1 MQGPMRLQEWIH
13 RMEVGGGAKYVRW
26 FGVVIGFAMLALV
39 YDALCFR
46 NFTSPETMDMAQ
58 LGRNISRGE
67 GYITRYVRPLSI
79 GLTSAARAD
88 KSPLLKDGHRDISNP
103 PVYPLVL
110 AGLLAVTPDAGNL
123 LEVKNFSV
131 HRPTLYIVLLNQVL
145 FGLGALLVFRLALS
159 WFDRTVAWMTALLFL
174 FTELY
179 WRFTMSGLSTILLM
193 DLMLVLVWLLSR
205 FEQRAREAAPTKTLL
220 LHAVAIGAVLG
231 LAMLTRYS
239 LGWMLLPVLVFMVV
253 CGAQYRGRATAAVF
267 AVFLVI
273 TAPWVVRNGLA
284 RGLPV
289 GTATFAVVDGTP
301 AFAGDTLSRALKP
314 SLSGLPG
321 ASWMLFVSVLHKG
334 AGGVREIITSDL
346 PRFGGNWL
354 WAFFLAGLLVR
365 FQSLS
370 LSRVRWF
377 VVGTLLFLIP
387 VQAFAR
393 TNLAVEAPEVN
404 SENLLVLLSPFVLMF
419 GVAFFFVLFE
429 RRDIPSVAWRI
440 GALSFFAV
448 MVSLPLLL
456 VFLPPRPPVNAAPYY
471 PPRIQQV
478 AAYLEPRELWMSDI
492 PWAMAWYGERQC
504 VATTLNAGRAYFDLN
519 DFHKTVDG
527 LYLSTRTCDAKF
539 ISNWW
544 GGTERGW
551 AELFLQ
557 TFVLRQVPRGFP
569 LRHSPEGLTTLGE
582 LLLTD
587 RDRWSDPGGK

>member
-1 MQGPMRLQEWIH
+1 MQGTMRLQEWIH
-13 RMEVGGGAKYVRW
+13 RMEVGGGAKYIRW
-26 FGVVIGFAMLALV
+26 CGVVIGFAMLALI
-39 YDALCFR
+39 YDVLCFR

-58 LGRNISRGE
+58 LGRNIARGE
-67 GYITRYVRPLSI
+67 GYTTRYVRPLSI
-79 GLTSAARAD
+79 GLTTATRAD
-88 KSPLLKDGHRDISNP
+88 KSPLLKEGHRDLSNP

-110 AGLLAVTPDAGNL
+110 AGLQAVTPDVGNL
-123 LEVKNFSV
+123 LEAKNFSV

-145 FGLGALLVFRLALS
+145 FGLGALLVFRLALG
-159 WFDRTVAWMTALLFL
+159 WFDRTVAWVSVLLFL

-179 WRFTMSGLSTILLM
+179 WRFTMSGLSTMLLM

-205 FEQRAREAAPTKTLL
+205 FEQRAREAAPAKTVL
-220 LHAVAIGAVLG
+220 LHALVIGAVLG
-231 LAMLTRYS
+231 VAMLTRYS
-239 LGWMLLPVLVFMVV
+239 LGWMLLPVLAFVAV
-253 CGAQYRGRATAAVF
+253 CGAQQRWRAVVLVLAA
-267 AVFLVI
+267 FLVL
-273 TAPWVVRNGLA
+273 TAPWVVRNVLA
-284 RGLPV
+284 SGLPF
-289 GTATFAVVDGTP
+289 GTATFAVVEGTP
-301 AFAGDTLSRALKP
+301 AFTGDTLSRALKP

-321 ASWMLFVSVLHKG
+321 ASWMLFVSVIHKG
-334 AGGVREIITSDL
+334 IGGVREIIASDL
-346 PRFGGNWL
+346 PRLGGNWL

-365 FQSLS
+365 FQNVG

-393 TNLAVEAPEVN
+393 TYLAAEAPEVN
-404 SENLLVLLSPFVLMF
+404 SENLLVLISPFVLMF

-429 RRDIPSVAWRI
+429 RRDVPSLAWRV
-440 GALSFFAV
+440 GGLSFFAV
-448 MVSLPLLL
+448 IISLPFVLAL
-456 VFLPPRPPVNAAPYY
+456 LPPRPQVNAPPYY

-504 VATTLNAGRAYFDLN
+504 VATTLNAGKAYFDLS
-519 DFHKTVDG
+519 DVHKTVDG
-527 LYLSTRTCDAKF
+527 LYLSSRTCDAKF
-539 ISNWW
+539 ISNWF

-587 RDRWSDPGGK
+587 RDRWSEPVEK

>member
-1 MQGPMRLQEWIH
+1 MRLQEWIH

-26 FGVVIGFAMLALV
+26 CGVVIGFAMLALI
-39 YDALCFR
+39 YDVLCFR

-58 LGRNISRGE
+58 LGRNIARGE
-67 GYITRYVRPLSI
+67 GYTTRYVRPLSI
-79 GLTSAARAD
+79 GLTIATRAD
-88 KSPLLKDGHRDISNP
+88 KSPLLKEGHRDLSNP

-110 AGLLAVTPDAGNL
+110 AGLQAVTPDAGNL
-123 LEVKNFSV
+123 LEAKNFSV

-145 FGLGALLVFRLALS
+145 FGLGALLVFRLALG
-159 WFDRTVAWMTALLFL
+159 WFDRTVAWVSVLLFL

-179 WRFTMSGLSTILLM
+179 WRFTMSGLNTMLLM

-205 FEQRAREAAPTKTLL
+205 LEQRAREAAPAKTVL
-220 LHAVAIGAVLG
+220 LHALVIGAVLG
-231 LAMLTRYS
+231 VAMLTRYS
-239 LGWMLLPVLVFMVV
+239 LGWMLLPVLAFVAV
-253 CGAQYRGRATAAVF
+253 CGAQQRWRAVVLVLAA
-267 AVFLVI
+267 FLVI
-273 TAPWVVRNGLA
+273 TAPWVVRNVLA
-284 RGLPV
+284 SGLPF
-289 GTATFAVVDGTP
+289 GTATFAVVEGTP
-301 AFAGDTLSRALKP
+301 AFTGDTLSRALKP

-321 ASWMLFVSVLHKG
+321 ASWMLFVSVIHKG
-334 AGGVREIITSDL
+334 IGGVREIIASDL
-346 PRFGGNWL
+346 PRLGGNWL

-365 FQSLS
+365 FQNVG

-393 TNLAVEAPEVN
+393 TYLAAEAPEVN
-404 SENLLVLLSPFVLMF
+404 SENLLVLISPFVLMF

-429 RRDIPSVAWRI
+429 RRDVPSLAWRV
-440 GALSFFAV
+440 GGLSFFAV
-448 MVSLPLLL
+448 IISLPFVLAL
-456 VFLPPRPPVNAAPYY
+456 LPPRPQVNAPPYY

-504 VATTLNAGRAYFDLN
+504 VATTLNAGKAYFDLS
-519 DFHKTVDG
+519 DVHKTVDG
-527 LYLSTRTCDAKF
+527 LYLSSRTCDAKF
-539 ISNWW
+539 ISNWF

-587 RDRWSDPGGK
+587 RDRWSEPVEK

>member
-1 MQGPMRLQEWIH
+1 MRLQEWIH
-13 RMEVGGGAKYVRW
+13 RMEVGGGTKYVRW
-26 FGVVIGFAMLALV
+26 CGVVIGFAMLALI
-39 YDALCFR
+39 YDVLCFR

-58 LGRNISRGE
+58 LGRNIARGE
-67 GYITRYVRPLSI
+67 GFTTRYVRPLSI
-79 GLTSAARAD
+79 GLTTAARAD
-88 KSPLLKDGHRDISNP
+88 KSPLLKEGHRDLSNP
-103 PVYPLVL
+103 PIYPLVL
-110 AGLLAVTPDAGNL
+110 AGLQAVTPDAGNL
-123 LEVKNFSV
+123 LEAKNFSV
-131 HRPTLYIVLLNQVL
+131 HRPTLCIVLLNQVL
-145 FGLGALLVFRLALS
+145 FGLGALLVFRLALG
-159 WFDRTVAWMTALLFL
+159 WFDRTVAWMSALIFL

-179 WRFTMSGLSTILLM
+179 WRFTMSGLSTMLLM

-205 FEQRAREAAPTKTLL
+205 FEQRAREAAPAKTVL
-220 LHAVAIGAVLG
+220 LHALVIGALLG

-239 LGWMLLPVLVFMVV
+239 LGWMLLPVLAFVAG
-253 CGAQYRGRATAAVF
+253 CGAQQRWRSVVLVLVA
-267 AVFLVI
+267 FLVI
-273 TAPWVVRNGLA
+273 TAPWVVRNVLA
-284 RGLPV
+284 SGLPF
-289 GTATFAVVDGTP
+289 GTATFAIVEGTP
-301 AFAGDTLSRALKP
+301 VFAGDTLSRALKP

-321 ASWMLFVSVLHKG
+321 ASWMLFVSVIHKG
-334 AGGVREIITSDL
+334 IGGVREIIASDL
-346 PRFGGNWL
+346 PRLGGNWL

-365 FQSLS
+365 FQNVG

-393 TNLAVEAPEVN
+393 TYLAAEAPEVN

-429 RRDIPSVAWRI
+429 RRDVPSLAWRV
-440 GALSFFAV
+440 GWLSFFAV
-448 MVSLPLLL
+448 IISLPFVLAL
-456 VFLPPRPPVNAAPYY
+456 LPPRPQVNAPPYY

-478 AAYLEPRELWMSDI
+478 AAYLDPRELWMSDI

-504 VATTLNAGRAYFDLN
+504 VATTLNAGKAYFDLS
-519 DFHKTVDG
+519 DIHKTVDG
-527 LYLSTRTCDAKF
+527 LYLSSRTCDAKF
-539 ISNWW
+539 ISNWF

-587 RDRWSDPGGK
+587 RDRWSEAGEK